1 MLLINRFIIFDI
13 ETMVEIF
20 QNIRQF
26 YAFAAPCE
34 ELMDYVEFYSESNVE
49 KTQLYAGSHPF
60 SVKMFASWTPTFYIN
75 LGEPYTISLNERR
88 YNIDK
93 NSDILILRDG
103 TVERHNQPKDN
114 IFTVKFYPGGLKAI
128 LNIDQTKCVNTII
141 PLNEILPQD
150 LLSKIKKQITFEER
164 KTLIQNYLLS
174 QYSRKL
180 HTDHYLKLVNQAIG
194 EYTTN
199 GFQLNTGK
207 IAQNIFLT
215 SKTTSRYFNRV
226 IGLSP
231 KSYFSILRARTA
243 LTAYIVNGGKIL
255 PSNFGYYDHSHFG
268 KEVKRF
274 TGLKLTDSNL

>member
-1 MLLINRFIIFDI
+1 
-13 ETMVEIF
+13 MVEIF

-26 YAFAAPCE
+26 YAFATPCE

-49 KTQLYAGSHPF
+49 KTQLYAGSNPF

-75 LGEPYTISLNERR
+75 LGEPYTISLNGKR
-88 YNIDK
+88 YNIQK

-103 TVERHNQPKDN
+103 TVERHNHPKDN

-128 LNIDQTKCVNTII
+128 LNIDQTKCIDIII

-150 LLSKIKKQITFEER
+150 LLRDIKKPITFEER

-174 QYSRKL
+174 QYNLRS

-194 EYTTN
+194 EYTAN
-199 GFQLNTGK
+199 GFQLNTGN

-215 SKTTSRYFNRV
+215 SKTTNRYFNRV

-243 LTAYIVNGGKIL
+243 LTAYIVNGKNFL
-255 PSNFGYYDHSHFG
+255 PGNFGYYDHSHFG
-268 KEVKRF
+268 KDVNRF
-274 TGLKLTDSNL
+274 TSLKLRDINL